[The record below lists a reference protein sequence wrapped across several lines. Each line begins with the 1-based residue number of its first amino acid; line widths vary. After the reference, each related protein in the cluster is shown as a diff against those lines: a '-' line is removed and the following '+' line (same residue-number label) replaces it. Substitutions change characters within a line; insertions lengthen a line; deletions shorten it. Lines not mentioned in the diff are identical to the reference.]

1 MTEIKGLEKL
11 LKALANKRR
20 LAIIFYLKKQSEARV
35 GDIANAI
42 NLSFTSTSKH
52 LIQLFNADI
61 LERNQKNLE
70 VWYKLTPKKNNIVSY
85 IISNSRE

>member
-70 VWYKLTPKKNNIVSY
+70 VWYKLTPKQNNIVSY